1 MAEVSALDRRR
12 AATWTPPDRYQ
23 RVVTVDGH
31 TGGEPFRVVVS
42 GAPAIPGDTMVA
54 KRAWALAHLDELRR
68 ILMWEPR
75 GHADMYGCFL
85 TEPVSPGADFGVLFM
100 HNDGFSTMCGHGIIA
115 IATTAITT
123 GMVPSAGV
131 VTPLGID
138 TPAGL
143 VRAEARQVG
152 DRIER
157 VEFVNVP
164 SFVDRLDQV
173 VDVPAVGRVR
183 YDLASGGAYY
193 AYVDAPALGM
203 ALEPAA
209 SERLIDVG
217 RAIKRAVMASGPIR
231 HPTTPDLGFLYG
243 TIFVGPASRP
253 SSHSRHVC
261 IFANGELDRSP
272 TGTGVSARLAI
283 LAARGELAPGR
294 RITIESILGSEFGGT
309 IVGTATLGEKSGIV
323 PRVDGEAHLVGRS
336 EFWIDGEDAL
346 GGGFLLR

>member
-1 MAEVSALDRRR
+1 MAEVTSFDPRR
-12 AATWTPPDRYQ
+12 AATWAPPSRY
-23 RVVTVDGH
+23 RRIVTVDGH
-31 TGGEPFRVVVS
+31 TGGEPFRVVLS

-54 KRAWALAHLDELRR
+54 KRAWAETHLDELRR
-68 ILMWEPR
+68 VLMWEPR

-85 TEPVSPGADFGVLFM
+85 TEPVSPGADFGVLFI

-123 GMVPSAGV
+123 GMIPSAGA

-143 VRAEARQVG
+143 IRAEARQAG
-152 DRIER
+152 DRVER

-164 SFVDRLDQV
+164 SFVDGLDQV
-173 VDVPAVGRVR
+173 VDVPDLGPVR

-193 AYVDAPALGM
+193 AYVDAPTLGLE
-203 ALEPAA
+203 LEPAE
-209 SERLIDVG
+209 SELLVEVG
-217 RAIKRAVMASGPIR
+217 RDIKRAVMASRPIR
-231 HPTTPDLGFLYG
+231 HPTTPELGFLYG
-243 TIFVGPASRP
+243 TIFVGPGSRA

-283 LAARGELAPGR
+283 LAARGELEPGR

-309 IVGTATLGEKSGIV
+309 IVGPATLGDRAGIV
-323 PRVDGEAHLVGRS
+323 PRVDGQANLVGRS
-336 EFWIDGEDAL
+336 EFWIDREDVL

>member
-1 MAEVSALDRRR
+1 
-12 AATWTPPDRYQ
+12 
-23 RVVTVDGH
+23 
-31 TGGEPFRVVVS
+31 VVVS
-42 GAPAIPGDTMVA
+42 GAPVIPGATMVA
-54 KRAWALAHLDELRR
+54 KRAWAEVHLDLLRR
-68 ILMWEPR
+68 VLMWEPR

-115 IATTAITT
+115 ITTTAITT
-123 GMVPSAGV
+123 GMVPSGGA
-131 VTPLGID
+131 VTSLGID

-143 VRAEARQVG
+143 IRAEAHQAG

-164 SFVDRLDQV
+164 SFVDALDQV
-173 VDVPAVGRVR
+173 VDVPGVGTVR

-193 AYVDAPALGM
+193 AYVDAPALGV
-203 ALEPAA
+203 ALEPAN
-209 SERLIDVG
+209 SERLIAVG
-217 RAIKRAVMASGPIR
+217 RAIKHAVIASRPIR
-231 HPTTPDLGFLYG
+231 HPTTPELGFLYG
-243 TIFVGPASRP
+243 TIFVGPGVRP

-283 LAARGELAPGR
+283 LAAKGELAPGR
-294 RITIESILGSEFGGT
+294 RITIESIVASEFGGT
-309 IVGTATLGEKSGIV
+309 IVGPATLGDRPGVV
-323 PRVDGEAHLVGRS
+323 PLVDGEANLVGRS
-336 EFWIDGEDAL
+336 EFWIDGGDPL

>member
-1 MAEVSALDRRR
+1 VTALDPRR
-12 AATWTPPDRYQ
+12 AATWSPPDRYR

-54 KRAWALAHLDELRR
+54 KRAWAEAHLDELRR

-85 TEPVSPGADFGVLFM
+85 TEPVSPGADFGVLFI

-115 IATTAITT
+115 IATTVITT
-123 GMVPSAGV
+123 GMVPAAGA
-131 VTPLGID
+131 VTSLGID

-143 VRAEARQVG
+143 IQAEAHRTG

-157 VEFVNVP
+157 VAFVNVP
-164 SFVDRLDQV
+164 SFVDRLDQM
-173 VDVPAVGRVR
+173 VDVPDVGRVR

-193 AYVDAPALGM
+193 AYVDAPTLGL

-217 RAIKRAVMASGPIR
+217 RAIKRAVIASSPIH
-231 HPTTPDLGFLYG
+231 HPTTPELGFLYG
-243 TIFVGPASRP
+243 TIFVGPGNRP
-253 SSHSRHVC
+253 ASHSRHVC

-283 LAARGELAPGR
+283 LAARGELEPGR
-294 RITIESILGSEFGGT
+294 RITIESIVGSEFGGT
-309 IVGTATLGEKSGIV
+309 ILGPATLGDRSGIV
-323 PRVDGEAHLVGRS
+323 PRVDGQAHLVGRS
-336 EFWIDGEDAL
+336 EFWIDGEDRL
-346 GGGFLLR
+346 GRGFLLR